1 MAGFSEKL
9 VLEKPVYMNNAQ
21 PFNRLTIILLI
32 LFCFNGC
39 KKTDPA
45 SIANNLPGG
54 IPTGIDI
61 QPAYTASGM
70 PVDSAVSKIIGAG
83 GGSITSGDGRM
94 QLNIPAGALTTNTV
108 ITIQPISNEC
118 PGGIGVAY
126 DMQPNGTKFTK
137 PATLVFHYTD
147 EELDST
153 DPYFLYVA
161 YQDSL
166 YEWLSDFVYRDVDT
180 LAKTVT
186 LNINHFTGRSM
197 GSIAMIVSFPSE
209 VHSGETSLLRA
220 VDYTGPSASSGGGS
234 GDDELS
240 SLGNTSGLS
249 GVSDWRVNQVPGGNS
264 TVGTVSGNGN
274 LATYMAPATITAR
287 KTIYVSVKYKMTT
300 TVTRYNRGKPV
311 SFSQNSQYVR
321 LSAGVTLLPKLSY
334 RVLVTL
340 KATGTNP
347 CYLDKYTDTATL
359 QVDIDGDDVTVS
371 NLDNQAPVDTPSAGP
386 SKDGLQTCSWSPD
399 SKGELNIE
407 SGTGSVFPEGDVPAG
422 VEKVVTVTLT
432 GSGSLPKWAITNSGG
447 GKSFTGGATIPSTP
461 PQFRFHLNGNTQK
474 ESYTSPVEPNGYSS
488 SWEVTIV
495 PRF

>member
-1 MAGFSEKL
+1 
-9 VLEKPVYMNNAQ
+9 MNNAKTL
-21 PFNRLTIILLI
+21 NRLLIIWLI
-32 LFCFNGC
+32 LFCFNSC

-45 SIANNLPGG
+45 LIANNLPGG

-61 QPAYTASGM
+61 QPAYTAIGM
-70 PVDSAVSKIIGAG
+70 PVDSAVSKTIGAA
-83 GGSITSGDGRM
+83 GGSITSSDGRM

-108 ITIQPISNEC
+108 ITIQPITNEC
-118 PGGIGVAY
+118 PGGIGLAY

-197 GSIAMIVSFPSE
+197 GSRAILTCAPSQ

-340 KATGTNP
+340 RATGTNE
-347 CYLDKYTDTATL
+347 CYLDNYTDTATL
-359 QVDIDGDDVTVS
+359 QVDIDGDDVIVS
-371 NLDNQAPVDTPSAGP
+371 NIDNQAPFVSDPSSGT
-386 SKDGLQTCSWSPD
+386 SKDDLEICTWAPD
-399 SKGELNIE
+399 PTGELNIE
-407 SGTGSVFPEGDVPAG
+407 SGTGVVFPTGDVPAG
-422 VEKVVTVTLT
+422 VEKVVTVNLT
-432 GSGSLPKWAITNSGG
+432 GLGNLPFWVVKTKSSGAKTLVGG
-447 GKSFTGGATIPSTP
+447 EGIPSSP
-461 PQFRFHLNGNTQK
+461 PQFRFHLNGNRQT
-474 ESYTSPVEPNGYSS
+474 ESYTTPVEQNGYSS
-488 SWEVTIV
+488 SWEVIIV